1 MQLLALLTTL
11 LAVPV
16 QDAEEKKATY
26 TLTVKV
32 DGVV

>member
-1 MQLLALLTTL
+1 MQMLALLTAL

-16 QDAEEKKATY
+16 QDTQEEKKTY